1 MKKGRYSYLI
11 RPLLYVLDLMIISM
25 LSYVFLTT
33 IALHIFF
40 INVTWVVLSIILSFY
55 EVYRFTK
62 IIKILSLL
70 TKQIFLLILITV
82 TYFYLSNTKIEPNT
96 IINFS
101 WILYVVL
108 IIWRITLFYVFRE
121 YRLLTGANYKKVII
135 IGDNESTHRLQ
146 QFFNTRPE
154 YGYKL
159 LGCFLKSNSK
169 HKLGEIQD
177 SFRFALQ
184 EKLDEIYCS
193 VNELNNTQ
201 LKKLI
206 EFCEIN
212 VIALKFIPDNKELY
226 AKKLHLNYYDL
237 TPILSLR
244 KIPLEDPLNNWVK
257 RVFDIVFAL
266 FVIVFVLSWLT
277 PILGILIKLE
287 SRGPI
292 FFRQNRPG
300 IKEKGFG
307 CYKFR
312 SMGVNARTEDS
323 ATKNDPRVTKIGK
336 FIRRTSIDELP
347 QFFNVLFGTMSVV
360 GPRPHLW
367 KQNEMYGNRISKYM
381 VRYFVK
387 PGITGLAQVRGYRGE
402 IQTKKDIINRT
413 KYDIFYIENWSLLL
427 DINIIVQTVL
437 NVFYGEENAY

>member
-11 RPLLYVLDLMIISM
+11 RPSLYVLDLMIISL
-25 LSYVFLTT
+25 LSYFFLTT
-33 IALHIFF
+33 NAFNIFF
-40 INVTWVVLSIILSFY
+40 INITWIVLSILLSFY

-62 IIKILSLL
+62 IAKILSLL

-82 TYFYLSNTKIEPNT
+82 TYFYLSESKIAANT

-108 IIWRITLFYVFRE
+108 IIWRIALFYIFRE
-121 YRLLTGANYKKVII
+121 YRLLTGANYKKVIV
-135 IGDNESTHRLQ
+135 IGANESTQHLQ
-146 QFFNTRPE
+146 HFFNTRPE

-159 LGCFLKSNSK
+159 LGFFSNSNAK
-169 HKLGEIQD
+169 DKMGDVED
-177 SFRFALQ
+177 CYSFALQ
-184 EKLDEIYCS
+184 AELDEIYCS
-193 VNELNNTQ
+193 VNELTNTQ
-201 LKKLI
+201 VKKLI
-206 EFCEIN
+206 EFCDVN
-212 VIALKFIPDNKELY
+212 VIALRFIPDNKELY

-244 KIPLEDPLNNWVK
+244 KIPLEDPLNSWIK

-300 IKEKGFG
+300 IKEIGFG

-347 QFFNVLFGTMSVV
+347 QFFNVLFGSMSVV

-427 DINIIVQTVL
+427 DFNIIIQTVL
-437 NVFYGEENAY
+437 NVFTGEENAY